1 MKKSVKITLIVAAVL
16 VGLGLCI
23 AVVGALMGG
32 RISDLRNTYFD
43 GKEWHHGAALDG
55 RYTGGEI
62 HVPAEENITALNIDW
77 VAGDVKIIVTD
88 GEEIVV
94 TEHVDRGIPAEYA
107 LQLEADNTLRIR
119 YCGDIWGIAIDMPT
133 KDLTVCLPRTVAE
146 NLTAVDLS
154 GVSADFAVDKLTVR
168 ESFSFDTTSGR
179 LKTEA
184 LTATGAKADVS
195 SVSGKIELDG
205 SFREVKAGSTSGEI
219 DLKLYNTP
227 AVIEVNTV
235 SGEVDVELPADT
247 GFLLD
252 YSTVSGELEY
262 DFPLM
267 MSKDG
272 KYVCGDGA
280 CRIEVGTTSGSLS
293 VERLG

>member
-32 RISDLRNTYFD
+32 RISDLRNTYYD
-43 GKEWHHGAALDG
+43 GREWHHGDALDG
-55 RYTGGEI
+55 SYTGGEI
-62 HVPAEENITALNIDW
+62 RVPAEDITALSIDW
-77 VAGDVKIIVTD
+77 VAGDVKIMVTD

-94 TEHVDRGIPAEYA
+94 TEHADRGIPAEYA
-107 LQLEADNTLRIR
+107 LLLEADNTLRIR
-119 YCGDIWGIAIDMPT
+119 YSNDVWGIDMPE
-133 KDLTVCLPRTVAE
+133 KDLTVLLPRTVAE

-168 ESFSFDTTSGR
+168 ESFSFDTTSGK
-179 LKTEA
+179 LKTEV
-184 LTATGAKADVS
+184 LTATGAKADVN
-195 SVSGKIELDG
+195 SVSGDIELDG

-219 DLKLYNTP
+219 DLKLRNGP
-227 AVIEVNTV
+227 AAVEVSTV
-235 SGEVDVELPADT
+235 SGEVDVELPAGT
-247 GFLLD
+247 GFTLD

-262 DFPLM
+262 DFPLTK
-267 MSKDG
+267 SKDG
-272 KYVCGDGA
+272 KFVCGDGA

>member
-32 RISDLRNTYFD
+32 RISDLRNTYYD
-43 GKEWHHGAALDG
+43 GREWHHGDALDG
-55 RYTGGEI
+55 SYTGGEI
-62 HVPAEENITALNIDW
+62 RVPAEGITALDIDW
-77 VAGDVKIIVTD
+77 VAGDVKIMVTD

-107 LQLEADNTLRIR
+107 LLLEADNTLRIR
-119 YCGDIWGIAIDMPT
+119 YSNDVWGIDMPE
-133 KDLTVCLPRTVAE
+133 KDLTVLLPRTVAE

-168 ESFSFDTTSGR
+168 ESFSFDTTSGK
-179 LKTEA
+179 LKTEV
-184 LTATGAKADVS
+184 LTATGAKADVN
-195 SVSGKIELDG
+195 SVSGDIELDG
-205 SFREVKAGSTSGEI
+205 SFREVKASSTSGEI
-219 DLKLYNTP
+219 DLKLRNGP
-227 AVIEVNTV
+227 AAVEVSTV
-235 SGEVDVELPADT
+235 SGEVDVELPAGT
-247 GFLLD
+247 GFTLD

-262 DFPLM
+262 DFPLTK
-267 MSKDG
+267 SKDG

>member
-32 RISDLRNTYFD
+32 RISDLRNTYYD
-43 GKEWHHGAALDG
+43 GREWHHGDALDG
-55 RYTGGEI
+55 SYTGGEI
-62 HVPAEENITALNIDW
+62 RVPAEDITALDIDW
-77 VAGDVKIIVTD
+77 VAGDVKIMVTD

-94 TEHVDRGIPAEYA
+94 TEHADRGIPAEYA
-107 LQLEADNTLRIR
+107 LLLEADNTLRIR
-119 YCGDIWGIAIDMPT
+119 YSNDVWGIDMPE
-133 KDLTVCLPRTVAE
+133 KDLTVLLPRTVAE

-168 ESFSFDTTSGR
+168 ESFSFDTTSGK
-179 LKTEA
+179 LKTEV
-184 LTATGAKADVS
+184 LTATGAKADVN
-195 SVSGKIELDG
+195 SVSGDIELDG

-219 DLKLYNTP
+219 DLMLRNAP
-227 AVIEVNTV
+227 AAVEVSTV
-235 SGEVDVELPADT
+235 SGEVDVELPAGT
-247 GFLLD
+247 GFTLD
-252 YSTVSGELEY
+252 YSTVSGELEC
-262 DFPLM
+262 DFPLTK
-267 MSKDG
+267 SVDG

>member
-1 MKKSVKITLIVAAVL
+1 MKKSVKITLLVAAVL

-32 RISDLRNTYFD
+32 RISDLRNTYYD
-43 GKEWHHGAALDG
+43 GREWHHGDALDG
-55 RYTGGEI
+55 SYTGGEI
-62 HVPAEENITALNIDW
+62 RVPAEDITALDIDW
-77 VAGDVKIIVTD
+77 VAGDVKIMVTD

-94 TEHVDRGIPAEYA
+94 TEHADRGIPAEYA
-107 LQLEADNTLRIR
+107 LLLEADNTLRIR
-119 YCGDIWGIAIDMPT
+119 YSNDVWGIDMPE
-133 KDLTVCLPRTVAE
+133 KDLTVLLPRTVAE

-154 GVSADFAVDKLTVR
+154 GVSADFAVGKLTVR
-168 ESFSFDTTSGR
+168 DAFSFDTTSGK
-179 LKTEA
+179 LKTEV
-184 LTATGAKADVS
+184 LTATGAKADVN
-195 SVSGKIELDG
+195 SVSGDIELDG

-219 DLKLYNTP
+219 DLMLRNAP
-227 AVIEVNTV
+227 AAVEVSTV
-235 SGEVDVELPADT
+235 SGEVDAELPAGT
-247 GFLLD
+247 GFTLD

-262 DFPLM
+262 DFPLTK
-267 MSKDG
+267 SKDG

>member
-32 RISDLRNTYFD
+32 RISDLRNTYYD
-43 GKEWHHGAALDG
+43 GREWHHGDALDG
-55 RYTGGEI
+55 SYTGGEI
-62 HVPAEENITALNIDW
+62 RVPAEDITALDIDW
-77 VAGDVKIIVTD
+77 VAGDVKIMVTD

-94 TEHVDRGIPAEYA
+94 TEHADRGIPAEYA
-107 LQLEADNTLRIR
+107 LLLEADNTLRIR
-119 YCGDIWGIAIDMPT
+119 YSNDVWGIDMPE
-133 KDLTVCLPRTVAE
+133 KDLTVLLPRTVAE

-154 GVSADFAVDKLTVR
+154 GVSADFAVGKLTVR
-168 ESFSFDTTSGR
+168 DAFSFDTTSGK
-179 LKTEA
+179 LKTEV
-184 LTATGAKADVS
+184 LTATGAKADVN
-195 SVSGKIELDG
+195 SVSGDIELDG

-219 DLKLYNTP
+219 DLMLRNAP
-227 AVIEVNTV
+227 AAVEVSTV
-235 SGEVDVELPADT
+235 SGEVDVELPAGT
-247 GFLLD
+247 GFTLD

-262 DFPLM
+262 DFPLTK
-267 MSKDG
+267 SKDG

-280 CRIEVGTTSGSLS
+280 CRMEVGTTSGSLS

>member
-1 MKKSVKITLIVAAVL
+1 MKKSVKITLLVAAVL

-23 AVVGALMGG
+23 AVAGVLMGG
-32 RISDLRNTYFD
+32 RISDLRNTYYD
-43 GKEWHHGAALDG
+43 GREWHHGDALDG
-55 RYTGGEI
+55 SYTGGEI
-62 HVPAEENITALNIDW
+62 RVPAEDITALSIDW
-77 VAGDVKIIVTD
+77 VAGDVKIMVTD

-94 TEHVDRGIPAEYA
+94 TEHADRGIPAEYA
-107 LQLEADNTLRIR
+107 LLLEADNTLRIR
-119 YCGDIWGIAIDMPT
+119 YSNDVWGIDMPE
-133 KDLTVCLPRTVAE
+133 KDLTVLLPRTVAE

-154 GVSADFAVDKLTVR
+154 GVSADFAVDRLTVR
-168 ESFSFDTTSGR
+168 DAFSFDTASGK

-184 LTATGAKADVS
+184 LTATGAKADVN
-195 SVSGKIELDG
+195 SVSGDIELDG

-219 DLKLYNTP
+219 DLKLRNGP
-227 AVIEVNTV
+227 AAVEVSTV
-235 SGEVDVELPADT
+235 SGEVDVELPAGT
-247 GFLLD
+247 GFTLD

-262 DFPLM
+262 DFPLTK
-267 MSKDG
+267 SKDG

>member
-32 RISDLRNTYFD
+32 RISDLRNTYYD
-43 GKEWHHGAALDG
+43 GREWHHGDALDG
-55 RYTGGEI
+55 SYTGGEI
-62 HVPAEENITALNIDW
+62 RVPAEDITALSIDW
-77 VAGDVKIIVTD
+77 VAGDVKIMVTD

-94 TEHVDRGIPAEYA
+94 TEHADHGIPEEYA
-107 LQLEADNTLRIR
+107 LQLEADSTLRIR
-119 YCGDIWGIAIDMPT
+119 YSNDVWGIDMPE
-133 KDLTVCLPRTVAE
+133 KDLTVLLPRTVAE

-154 GVSADFAVDKLTVR
+154 GVSADFAVDRLTVR
-168 ESFSFDTTSGR
+168 DAFSFDTASGK

-184 LTATGAKADVS
+184 LTATGAKADVN
-195 SVSGKIELDG
+195 SVSGDIELDG

-219 DLKLYNTP
+219 DLKLRNGP
-227 AVIEVNTV
+227 AAVEVSTV
-235 SGEVDVELPADT
+235 SGEVDVELPAGT
-247 GFLLD
+247 GFTLD

-262 DFPLM
+262 DFPLTK
-267 MSKDG
+267 SKDG

-280 CRIEVGTTSGSLS
+280 CRMEIGTTSGSLS

>member
-32 RISDLRNTYFD
+32 RISDLRNTYYD
-43 GKEWHHGAALDG
+43 GREWHHGDALDG
-55 RYTGGEI
+55 SYTGGEI
-62 HVPAEENITALNIDW
+62 RVPAEGITALDIDW
-77 VAGDVKIIVTD
+77 VAGDVKIMVTD

-94 TEHVDRGIPAEYA
+94 TEHADRGIPAEYA
-107 LQLEADNTLRIR
+107 LLLEADNTLRIR
-119 YCGDIWGIAIDMPT
+119 YSNDVWGIDMPE
-133 KDLTVCLPRTVAE
+133 KDLTVLLPRTVAE

-168 ESFSFDTTSGR
+168 ESFSFDTTSGK
-179 LKTEA
+179 LKTEV
-184 LTATGAKADVS
+184 LTATGAKADVN
-195 SVSGKIELDG
+195 SVSGDIELDG

-219 DLKLYNTP
+219 DLMLRNAP
-227 AVIEVNTV
+227 AAVEVSTV
-235 SGEVDVELPADT
+235 SGEVDVELPAGT
-247 GFLLD
+247 GFTLD
-252 YSTVSGELEY
+252 YSTVSGELEC
-262 DFPLM
+262 DFPLTK
-267 MSKDG
+267 SVDG
-272 KYVCGDGA
+272 KFVCGDGA